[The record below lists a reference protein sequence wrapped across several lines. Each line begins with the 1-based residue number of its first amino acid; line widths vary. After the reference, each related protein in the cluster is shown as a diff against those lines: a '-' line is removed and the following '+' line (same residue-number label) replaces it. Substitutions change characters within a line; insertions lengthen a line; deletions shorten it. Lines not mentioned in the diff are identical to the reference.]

1 MGWYL
6 PREVLLNFLNVS
18 LAYGDICGGVA
29 PVVIDDRDFG
39 DGARYKDKEGVED
52 IENDVVIDMDLA
64 VLQELGVM
72 TLRLFKYRPNW
83 YKYLGLMSQTCWV
96 SIISQKGVWLAYMA
110 SISWVMAWNCASV

>member
-1 MGWYL
+1 MVLLSLYTNSDILILAGPWMGWIHRIHRKGYL

-18 LAYGDICGGVA
+18 LAYGDIRGGVA

-64 VLQELGVM
+64 VLQELGGDV
-72 TLRLFKYRPNW
+72 FEA
-83 YKYLGLMSQTCWV
+83 V
-96 SIISQKGVWLAYMA
+96 
-110 SISWVMAWNCASV
+110 